1 MSINKWMDKQNVVC
15 PYNGIQ
21 FSLYKKYATLDE
33 PWEHYAK
40 GNEAS
45 QSDKDKYFMTPLTW
59 GT

>member
-1 MSINKWMDKQNVVC
+1 MVC